1 MSTPRSHQAFPSL
14 PVINNASPHPRAA
27 ARVCLVSPEFV
38 GPGASG
44 GIGTAYTAMAE
55 ALSAA
60 GHEVTCLYT
69 KAADYAA
76 ADIVHWISSY
86 RKQKI
91 ELIPLPRSAC
101 PIDAAP
107 HAVRS
112 YEVYAWLKENNRFD
126 IIHFP
131 EWQGL
136 GYYTQLAKR
145 QGLALANTHLCVGLH
160 SMTEWLKFAN
170 REYLAEINELQL
182 DHMERQSVALADS
195 LVSPSQYLL
204 NWIAG
209 RGWTLP
215 ERCYVQQNIMPRSA
229 RSSIKAFT
237 KPSNIHELVFFGRL
251 ETRKGVQLFCD
262 ALDRLAIAKCG
273 NVEQV
278 TFLGRSAFVENEHGE
293 NYIKK
298 RAQAWPWKVQF
309 LMDRNQPE
317 ALDYLRGDGR
327 LAIIASL
334 IENSPYT
341 VLECL
346 GAGIAF
352 LASHVGGIPEL
363 IAPVD
368 AQRVCFEPTPV
379 ALFKKLKTALSGGF
393 QPARPSISVTANE
406 QAWVTWHEQLLGS
419 TRSQQ
424 QPQTPVAWP
433 KVSLCLTTFNR
444 PKLLKQAIA
453 SIKALT
459 YPNLEVIL
467 VDDGSTQPDA
477 LSYIEHLKPIFESR
491 GWKVIQQENRYLGA
505 ARNCGAKHATGDFL
519 LFMDDDNC
527 AEPHE
532 VTTLVTAMLHSGA
545 DILSCGMNYFHGE
558 EAPGR
563 QTEIKGR
570 WLPLGGCVSAGAFI
584 NSFGDANALIRRQ
597 CFEAIGG
604 FTEDYGVTHED
615 WEFHAKAVLRGFNLQ
630 VVPEFLFWYR
640 ANAGSMIRTLPKYPN
655 YMRSIRPYI
664 DKVDPELKNLVLY
677 AQAIF
682 LTGTNRSEV
691 KTWADLTIKWR
702 SKLEAGI
709 ALAQVGQHAMATKMM
724 LQGIKEVETC
734 KHPRVLLDALLGI
747 APHLARLDPGRA
759 RFLLELAASSALQI
773 QSAADH
779 ERARALIAELPSPEN
794 SPPGTRKNLITSAQ
808 KQTA

>member
-1 MSTPRSHQAFPSL
+1 MSTLTPIRTFPSL
-14 PVINNASPHPRAA
+14 PVVNGPVSTPRATV
-27 ARVCLVSPEFV
+27 RVCLVSPEFV
-38 GPGASG
+38 GPGISG

-69 KAADYAA
+69 KGADCSAD
-76 ADIVHWISSY
+76 DIVNWTASY
-86 RKQKI
+86 RAQKT
-91 ELIPLPRSAC
+91 ELIILPRATA
-101 PIDAAP
+101 PIDATPYAI
-107 HAVRS
+107 RS
-112 YEVYAWLKENNRFD
+112 YEVYEWLKQNDRFD

-136 GYYTQLAKR
+136 GYYTQLAKK
-145 QGLALANTHLCVGLH
+145 QGLAFAQTHLCVGLH

-170 REYLAEINELQL
+170 REYLAEISELQL

-215 ERCYVQQNIMPRSA
+215 DRCYVQQNIMPRSA
-229 RSSIKAFT
+229 R
-237 KPSNIHELVFFGRL
+237 PSTRASAGSAAIHELVFFGRL

-262 ALDRLAIAKCG
+262 ALDRLATVKHDTLT
-273 NVEQV
+273 QV
-278 TFLGRSAFVENEHGE
+278 TFLGKSAFVENEHGE
-293 NYIKK
+293 VYIQK
-298 RAQAWPWKVQF
+298 RAKAWPWKIQF
-309 LMDRNQPE
+309 LMDRNQPQ
-317 ALDYLRGDGR
+317 ALEYLRGDGR

-346 GAGIAF
+346 GAGVAF

-363 IAPVD
+363 IEPAD
-368 AQRVCFEPTPV
+368 ASRVCFEPTPNI
-379 ALFKKLKTALSGGF
+379 LFTKLEAALSQGF
-393 QPARPSISVTANE
+393 RPAQASVSVNANE
-406 QAWVTWHEQLLGS
+406 YTWVTWHEQQAES
-419 TRSQQ
+419 IRAK
-424 QPQTPVAWP
+424 PQSAAPVTWP

-453 SIKALT
+453 SITALT
-459 YPNLEVIL
+459 YPNLEVVL

-477 LSYIEHLKPIFESR
+477 LSYLTQIKPVFEHR
-491 GWKVIQQENRYLGA
+491 GWKIIRQENRYLGA

-519 LFMDDDNC
+519 LFMDDDNY

-532 VTTLVTAMLHSGA
+532 VTTLVKAMFHGGA

-563 QTEIKGR
+563 QTELKGR

-597 CFEAIGG
+597 CFEALGG

-615 WEFHAKAVLRGFNLQ
+615 WEFHAKALLKGFKLQ

-640 ANAGSMIRTLPKYPN
+640 ANAGSMIRSLPKYPN
-655 YMRSIRPYI
+655 YMRSIRPYL
-664 DKVDPELKNLVLY
+664 DKIDPELRNLVLY
-677 AQAIF
+677 AQAAF

-691 KTWADLTIKWR
+691 KIWADLTIKWR

-709 ALAQVGQHAMATKMM
+709 ALGQAGQHGMAVKMM
-724 LQGIKEVETC
+724 LQGIKDVETC
-734 KHPRVLLDALLGI
+734 KNPRVLLDALLEI
-747 APHLARLDPGRA
+747 APHLARLDAGRA
-759 RFLLELAASSALQI
+759 RFLLELAASSALQM
-773 QSAADH
+773 QSSADH
-779 ERARALIAELPSPEN
+779 ERACALIAELAGAGKQQPNIQTPR
-794 SPPGTRKNLITSAQ
+794 TKQQLSA
-808 KQTA
+808 